1 MIHSIRQRL
10 FISVS
15 LLIVFFVLI
24 SWIMNTNYLQSYYT
38 AQKTAQ
44 LRNEAKSI
52 DKLFNDPPQDIY
64 WELELL
70 ERREGISIL
79 VLNESLEMEYKTLT
93 RRPNEHR
100 FDMVIG
106 RLPMLRGDE
115 IVEEITKDPFDEARS
130 LNLYQRLSNG
140 YYLILSTPLAS
151 IQESAAVANT
161 FFLYTGIAT
170 LLLAT
175 IVIFFFARRFTK
187 PILELNDIAQH
198 MARLDFSKTYHVSTA
213 DELGQLGQNINS
225 MSEQLSKAIG
235 DLQEANAHLREDIEK
250 ERRIDEMRKEFVS
263 NVSHELKTPIALI
276 QGYAEGLKVN
286 VVEDQSEKEFYC
298 SVIIDEANKMNK
310 LVKELLDLS
319 QVEAGVFRLE
329 KTQFDLS
336 VLLDRVIAK
345 YKPIFEEKQVCLEIS
360 KADSI
365 LVHAD
370 SIRTEQILTN
380 YINNALNH
388 LDSSRLLKVEAAVL
402 ANKIRVS
409 VINSGEPIPDVDLDR
424 IFTSFYKVDRART
437 RSYGGTGLGLAVVRA
452 IQEKDGNLYGVE
464 NLSDGVKFWFDVDMT
479 WSRTNRE

>member
-10 FISVS
+10 FLSVS
-15 LLIVFFVLI
+15 LLIGFFVLI
-24 SWIMNTNYLQSYYT
+24 SWVMNTNYLQTYYT

-44 LRNEAKSI
+44 LRDEAESI

-106 RLPMLRGDE
+106 RLPMLRSGE
-115 IVEEITKDPFDEARS
+115 VVEEITKDPFNDARS

-161 FFLYTGIAT
+161 FFLYTGIIT

-175 IVIFFFARRFTK
+175 IVIFFFARRFTR

-198 MARLDFSKTYHVSTA
+198 MARLDFSKTYNVSTA
-213 DELGQLGQNINS
+213 DELGQLGQSINS

-250 ERRIDEMRKEFVS
+250 ERRLDEMRKEFVS

-286 VVEDQSEKEFYC
+286 VVEDQAEKDFYC

-336 VLLDRVIAK
+336 ALLDRVIAK
-345 YKPIFEEKQVCLEIS
+345 YKPIFEEKQVCLEVYKDDTIP
-360 KADSI
+360 
-365 LVHAD
+365 VHAD

-388 LDSSRLLKVEAAVL
+388 LDSKRLLKIDTVL
-402 ANKIRVS
+402 SADKIRVS
-409 VINSGEPIPDVDLDR
+409 VINSGEPIPDVDLDK

-464 NLSDGVKFWFDVDMT
+464 NLPDGVRFWFDVDIDLKQAL
-479 WSRTNRE
+479 